1 MTGPRYLE
9 TLSDTQRQFVSA
21 AEAKGAT
28 SPATA
33 VTSGGLPRISA
44 RELTDLLD
52 TGLVREAVPGSF
64 YVYERARPMPGL
76 EPTPAS
82 ASPNIGRIVKIVIFW
97 LIVVALPLIFL
108 RLSAD
113 GR

>member
-9 TLSDTQRQFVSA
+9 TLSDTQRQFVAA

-33 VTSGGLPRISA
+33 LTSGDLPRISA

-52 TGLVREAVPGSF
+52 TGLVREAASGSF
-64 YVYERARPMPGL
+64 YVYARARPAPGL

-82 ASPNIGRIVKIVIFW
+82 AKLSARRIVLMIVFW
-97 LIVVALPLIFL
+97 LIVVAVPLIFL
-108 RLSAD
+108 RLST
-113 GR
+113 GSR

>member
-1 MTGPRYLE
+1 MTTPRYLE
-9 TLSDTQRQFVSA
+9 TLSDTQRQFVAA
-21 AEAKGAT
+21 AEGKGAT

-33 VTSGGLPRISA
+33 RTSGDLPRISA

-52 TGLVREAVPGSF
+52 TGIVREAAPGSF

-82 ASPNIGRIVKIVIFW
+82 AGPNIGRIVRIVVFW
-97 LIVVALPLIFL
+97 LIALAIPLLFL
-108 RLSAD
+108 RMSMG